1 MQISA
6 SIGLLECSHIKF
18 AYYVWLLLCCK
29 SSLWWRPCGSS
40 HHWELQLGVPQ
51 SAAMWFPL
59 SELLSITCAVVLG
72 ISGIF
77 ITHAYLSCRNKK
89 SGLWMS
95 YLSSQ
100 WSMSYFV
107 TKLWQ
112 SIVSVLQWPL
122 SCTQRIQCMLSLLD
136 WAFIAIFPT
145 HRKAKASKVK
155 ILQMGYL
162 KTWFFDQKRKRR
174 KNENEAVTKVAK

>member
-100 WSMSYFV
+100 WSIELFCYQIM
-107 TKLWQ
+107 
-112 SIVSVLQWPL
+112 
-122 SCTQRIQCMLSLLD
+122 
-136 WAFIAIFPT
+136 
-145 HRKAKASKVK
+145 AKHCVC
-155 ILQMGYL
+155 
-162 KTWFFDQKRKRR
+162 F
-174 KNENEAVTKVAK
+174 AVTLELHSKNTMYVVITRLSIHRNIPNSQESKSLKS